1 MFKLKSEEV
10 LEDLDNELKIIQNK
24 KLYRFSEDPV
34 LLAKFTDVYAG
45 NKIVDLGTGS
55 GIILFLLYA
64 KEPDIK
70 AVGIEIQFFL
80 ADMATRSVKYN
91 NLCEKIKILQED
103 LKKPY
108 KYLKQNSW
116 DLVVSNPPYIPLNKG
131 RISPKKEIAAARQE
145 VYCNLNDVISSAAFL
160 LKKGGAFNMIHRA
173 QRLPEI
179 MYQLKDKELT
189 PSKLQFVSSHEGKDP
204 FLVLISAVKGVSTS
218 FKILPQLNLNN
229 LK

>member
-1 MFKLKSEEV
+1 MFKLKPEEV

-80 ADMATRSVKYN
+80 ADMASRSVSIII
-91 NLCEKIKILQED
+91 CV
-103 LKKPY
+103 KK
-108 KYLKQNSW
+108 
-116 DLVVSNPPYIPLNKG
+116 
-131 RISPKKEIAAARQE
+131 
-145 VYCNLNDVISSAAFL
+145 
-160 LKKGGAFNMIHRA
+160 
-173 QRLPEI
+173 
-179 MYQLKDKELT
+179 
-189 PSKLQFVSSHEGKDP
+189 
-204 FLVLISAVKGVSTS
+204 
-218 FKILPQLNLNN
+218 
-229 LK
+229 